1 VDRALKEVGL
11 ACSLNLVEGSMTVR
25 TTIKTWDPYII
36 IKGRDLLKLL
46 ARSVPAPQVGCCR
59 GARVDYCT
67 RGREKVRGGGGGG
80 GGDGYR

>member
-1 VDRALKEVGL
+1 MDRALKEVGL

-46 ARSVPAPQVGCCR
+46 ARSVPVPQVG
-59 GARVDYCT
+59 AM
-67 RGREKVRGGGGGG
+67 GGC
-80 GGDGYR
+80 